1 MASVAIPAP
10 RSTRRILGRRLIPWL
25 FVLPMVLGLLAFA
38 LYPFLYL
45 IVLSAS
51 ESQLGDPFQEW
62 IGLENYSTALK
73 DAVFIDSL
81 RRSVVFAIPVSMIE
95 LLAGVVIALLVNGSL
110 RGGHIIR
117 TLILLPLITPP
128 IMVATAWKLI
138 FNPTGGLLNSV
149 LADLGLID
157 RPVSFLG
164 SSQWALPAVALADAW
179 QWTPFVALLAIATLQ
194 AMPGDVLQAASIDGA
209 GRWSSFWTITFPMI
223 LPSLAA
229 IFLIKLIITFK
240 VFDLVYSMTFGGPGF
255 DTNLATF
262 QIYRVGLQQ
271 FNVGY
276 AAAQTMLFGLL
287 VGLITLPVVV
297 IRDWTVKNWL

>member
-73 DAVFIDSL
+73 DAVFIESL

-149 LADLGLID
+149 LADLSLID

-194 AMPGDVLQAASIDGA
+194 AMPDDVLQAASIDGA

>member
-276 AAAQTMLFGLL
+276 AAAQTILFGLL

>member
-1 MASVAIPAP
+1 
-10 RSTRRILGRRLIPWL
+10 
-25 FVLPMVLGLLAFA
+25 VLPMLVGVLAFA

-45 IVLSAS
+45 IVLSTS
-51 ESQLGDPFQEW
+51 KSQLGDPFQEW
-62 IGLENYSTALK
+62 IGLANYRTALRDTVFT
-73 DAVFIDSL
+73 DAL
-81 RRSVVFAIPVSMIE
+81 RRSVIFAIPVSFIE

-138 FNPTGGLLNSV
+138 FNPSGGLLNSV

-157 RPVSFLG
+157 KPISFLR
-164 SSQWALPAVALADAW
+164 SAQWALPAVALADAW

-194 AMPGDVLQAASIDGA
+194 AMPDDVLQAASIDGA
-209 GRWSSFWTITFPMI
+209 GAWSSFWTITFPMI

-240 VFDLVYSMTFGGPGF
+240 VFDLVYSLTFGGPGF

-276 AAAQTMLFGLL
+276 AAAQTILFGLL
-287 VGLITLPVVV
+287 VGLITFPIVV

>member
-149 LADLGLID
+149 LSDLGLID

-209 GRWSSFWTITFPMI
+209 GRWSGFWTITFPLI

>member
-1 MASVAIPAP
+1 MASVAISAP
-10 RSTRRILGRRLIPWL
+10 RSTRRIHNRRLIAWL

-164 SSQWALPAVALADAW
+164 SSQWALPAVALADGW
-179 QWTPFVALLAIATLQ
+179 QWAPFVALLAIATLQ

-209 GRWSSFWTITFPMI
+209 GRWSGYWTITFPLI

-229 IFLIKLIITFK
+229 IFLIKLIIAFK

-276 AAAQTMLFGLL
+276 AAAQTILFGLL